1 MPCSDLLV
9 DSDWF
14 KVDVADYLRRF
25 YVGQQVVIALVRGG
39 DTKTP
44 ERVRQ
49 LLGHYDPQRAAAGT
63 IRGDLG
69 NRQPGKSRSEN
80 RLIENLVH
88 SSDDA
93 ATACRDFGTWFG
105 ANRYELVEPS
115 PAPVTSPNPMEAL
128 S

>member
-69 NRQPGKSRSEN
+69 NRQPGKVPVREPAD
-80 RLIENLVH
+80 REPRAFLRR
-88 SSDDA
+88 
-93 ATACRDFGTWFG
+93 CRDRLPGF
-105 ANRYELVEPS
+105 RYLVRGQP
-115 PAPVTSPNPMEAL
+115 L
-128 S
+128 